1 MYKNILTVLKRL
13 KYNLSYLFKSTINMP
28 DKQNKFN
35 YVETDIKN
43 FVNNYFENDDLSF
56 PVSPTHDN
64 IGMHVF
70 GSEIENHYD
79 YEYLAFD
86 DFNKVSFSKKSFK
99 PAFFNKGDVKVS
111 FEKSRLQ
118 YHQKQN
124 KYNPIP
130 KYFKEFG
137 KNFRY
142 PQIFW
147 NSPMD
152 VAIRN
157 INLIFHLFA
166 LEGSLE
172 TSKILGNN
180 KELLSS
186 YISEHYEFII
196 SNLENK
202 GNVVGNHYL
211 IELTSILLT
220 IASFNF
226 EHDKKEFLYYENE
239 LNSEL
244 NKQFYKDGTSFEG
257 STHYAAFVT
266 EALIICKLA
275 IEEINSQSK
284 VLPKIDEII
293 TTNKIFLKKLMIN
306 GELSQVG
313 DNDSG
318 RLFYFEFDEEAPLQ
332 MTWLINLI
340 DKLYPKFDWLNIEQ
354 KFNFEI
360 KSKTPS
366 LEQMPKVSHK
376 KIKIFTK
383 DYESYCFNDFGLYV
397 WRNNDEFFSLRCGT
411 IGQNGIGGHS
421 HYDQLSIESYSNSRW
436 ITRDPGTGTYTDD
449 INIRNKF
456 RSLEYHW
463 GPKANIK
470 IPKEDEFDCF
480 RLNYMGDGHTLIFN
494 KNNFLGYA
502 EFNGKRI
509 YRKISIHDGEVLIE
523 DFSKDVDLEEY
534 TSWGEDNNGI
544 KVLFSNGYKRIN

>member
-1 MYKNILTVLKRL
+1 MSSFKTVLRKI
-13 KYNLSYLFKSTINMP
+13 KYNLSYF
-28 DKQNKFN
+28 
-35 YVETDIKN
+35 
-43 FVNNYFENDDLSF
+43 
-56 PVSPTHDN
+56 
-64 IGMHVF
+64 F
-70 GSEIENHYD
+70 GSDLKYPSNFRFFVRRDTKFQKFINQNCRPNPNEMVDLNNIKIFGQHSKQYVLTNDIFTKYK
-79 YEYLAFD
+79 FS
-86 DFNKVSFSKKSFK
+86 NKKLK
-99 PAFFNKGDVKVS
+99 PAYFNVADVKVPY
-111 FEKSRLQ
+111 EASRLQ
-118 YHQKQN
+118 YLQKAKSGN
-124 KYNPIP
+124 IDVSSFPLIY
-130 KYFKEFG
+130 
-137 KNFRY
+137 
-142 PQIFW
+142 W

-244 NKQFYKDGTSFEG
+244 NKQFYEDGTSFEG

-470 IPKEDEFDCF
+470 IPIEDEFDCF

-523 DFSKDVDLEEY
+523 DFSNDVDLEEY

>member
-1 MYKNILTVLKRL
+1 MSSFKTVLRKI
-13 KYNLSYLFKSTINMP
+13 KYNLSYF
-28 DKQNKFN
+28 
-35 YVETDIKN
+35 
-43 FVNNYFENDDLSF
+43 
-56 PVSPTHDN
+56 
-64 IGMHVF
+64 F
-70 GSEIENHYD
+70 GSDLKYPSNFRFFVRRDTKFQKFINQNCRPNPNEMVDLNNIKIFGQHSKQYVLTNDIFTNYK
-79 YEYLAFD
+79 FS
-86 DFNKVSFSKKSFK
+86 NKKLK
-99 PAFFNKGDVKVS
+99 PAYFNIADVKVPY
-111 FEKSRLQ
+111 EASRLQ
-118 YHQKQN
+118 YLQKAKSGN
-124 KYNPIP
+124 IDVSSFPLIY
-130 KYFKEFG
+130 
-137 KNFRY
+137 
-142 PQIFW
+142 W

-244 NKQFYKDGTSFEG
+244 NKQFYEDGTSFEG

-340 DKLYPKFDWLNIEQ
+340 DKLYPKFDWLTIEQ

-383 DYESYCFNDFGLYV
+383 DYQSYCFSDFGLYV
-397 WRNNDEFFSLRCGT
+397 WRNNDEFLSLRCGT

-523 DFSKDVDLEEY
+523 DFSNDVDLEEY